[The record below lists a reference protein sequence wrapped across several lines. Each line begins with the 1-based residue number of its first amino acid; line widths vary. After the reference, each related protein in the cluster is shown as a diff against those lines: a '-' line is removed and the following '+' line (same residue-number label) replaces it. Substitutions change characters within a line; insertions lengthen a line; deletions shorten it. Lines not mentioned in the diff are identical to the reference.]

1 MSLLMSAKWDVCGF
15 RLLPVLSKGVLSSC
29 LRCTSTPRLVL
40 TAVQVMSSL
49 TKHHRA
55 VSSAC
60 CCPGNPRQ
68 PKKMSIWKY
77 LIKLI
82 FYKMKSSIFQ
92 TLIYIQIFSFVTV
105 SYLLLLSPTIC
116 HKLNCCKFSYFK
128 INIRL
133 WWNESGK
140 QAWNLSSGSIT
151 DHCVFLSL
159 YQLCST
165 SAASVF
171 PEEVFVDFAAN
182 VNNTLHYSIHFFL
195 LTV

>member
-1 MSLLMSAKWDVCGF
+1 MPVMSLLMSAKWDVCGF

-82 FYKMKSSIFQ
+82 FYKMKSSIFKP
-92 TLIYIQIFSFVTV
+92 LYIF
-105 SYLLLLSPTIC
+105 
-116 HKLNCCKFSYFK
+116 KFSVLLQFHICYYYHLPYAT
-128 INIRL
+128 N
-133 WWNESGK
+133 WT
-140 QAWNLSSGSIT
+140 A
-151 DHCVFLSL
+151 
-159 YQLCST
+159 
-165 SAASVF
+165 
-171 PEEVFVDFAAN
+171 
-182 VNNTLHYSIHFFL
+182 VNFHTLK
-195 LTV
+195 